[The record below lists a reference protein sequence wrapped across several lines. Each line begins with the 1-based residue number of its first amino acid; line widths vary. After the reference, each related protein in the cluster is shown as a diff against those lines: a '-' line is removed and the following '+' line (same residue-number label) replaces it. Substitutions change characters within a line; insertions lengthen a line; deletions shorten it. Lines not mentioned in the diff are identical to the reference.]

1 MVWLKEIVWFC
12 DGYAIFLKC
21 RISNFLNPEEGF
33 GYWVHG
39 VSMGSIVKER
49 MVQKKKNDLNQLR
62 FLITMTRFTPPFY
75 INSLKYFLTKEH
87 LFT

>member
-33 GYWVHG
+33 GYWVPWG
-39 VSMGSIVKER
+39 EYGINSERENGS
-49 MVQKKKNDLNQLR
+49 KKK
-62 FLITMTRFTPPFY
+62 
-75 INSLKYFLTKEH
+75 K
-87 LFT
+87 